1 MALKDE
7 EPRCFVVQVIPGD
20 NITAE
25 GNVCKPQE
33 NEDMDN
39 QITLHS
45 LPSPR
50 AHVSLAVALGGVVCQ
65 GK

>member
-1 MALKDE
+1 MLL
-7 EPRCFVVQVIPGD
+7 VVQVIPGD

-39 QITLHS
+39 QITLHP
-45 LPSPR
+45 LPLPR
-50 AHVSLAVALGGVVCQ
+50 AHVSLPVALGGVVWQ
-65 GK
+65 GKWS

>member
-1 MALKDE
+1 MLL
-7 EPRCFVVQVIPGD
+7 VVQVIHGD

-50 AHVSLAVALGGVVCQ
+50 AHVSLPVALGGVVCQ

>member
-1 MALKDE
+1 MLL
-7 EPRCFVVQVIPGD
+7 VVQVIPGD

-39 QITLHS
+39 QITLHF

-65 GK
+65 GKWS